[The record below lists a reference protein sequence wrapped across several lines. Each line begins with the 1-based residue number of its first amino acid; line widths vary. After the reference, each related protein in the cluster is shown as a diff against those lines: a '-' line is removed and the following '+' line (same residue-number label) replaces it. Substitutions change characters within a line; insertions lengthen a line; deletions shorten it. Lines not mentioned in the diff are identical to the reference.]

1 MVDRVGGFR
10 RNTRYKLR
18 KNVRARGKISL
29 RRYLQSFNV
38 GDKVQLKAEPA
49 YQKGMYFPRFYGKVG
64 VVSKKV
70 GSCYEVEIKDFTKNK
85 TVVVHPV
92 HLTALN

>member
-10 RNTRYKLR
+10 RNTRHKMS
-18 KNVRARGKISL
+18 KNVRSRGKISI
-29 RRYLQSFNV
+29 RQFLQSFKV
-38 GDKVQLKAEPA
+38 GEKVQLKAEPA

-64 VVSKKV
+64 VVSKVV
-70 GSCYEVEIKDFTKNK
+70 GSCYEVKINDMGKDK

-92 HLTALN
+92 HLSALN